1 MKSNMRQQEFDTLL
15 KWLAYPALF
24 KNAIRKSVETGLA
37 FRILTDQTITDEL
50 KTQFKVLIQEAIPQA
65 DLQQLMKV
73 YERTFPQ
80 IHHQNFNN
88 QIYKLHSD
96 VLRITPSQRV

>member
-15 KWLAYPALF
+15 KWLAHPALF

-50 KTQFKVLIQEAIPQA
+50 KTQFKVLMQEAIPQA

-80 IHHQNFNN
+80 IQHQNFNN

>member
-1 MKSNMRQQEFDTLL
+1 MRQQEFDTLL
-15 KWLAYPALF
+15 KWLVHPALF

-37 FRILTDQTITDEL
+37 FRILTDQTLTDEL
-50 KTQFKVLIQEAIPQA
+50 KNQFKVLMQEAIPQA

-80 IHHQNFNN
+80 IQHQNFNN

>member
-1 MKSNMRQQEFDTLL
+1 MRQQEFDTLL

-50 KTQFKVLIQEAIPQA
+50 KTQFKVLMQEAIPQA
-65 DLQQLMKV
+65 DDSFLGL
-73 YERTFPQ
+73 PGA
-80 IHHQNFNN
+80 IHPHPMRP
-88 QIYKLHSD
+88 LS
-96 VLRITPSQRV
+96 

>member
-1 MKSNMRQQEFDTLL
+1 MRQQEFDTLL
-15 KWLAYPALF
+15 KWLAHPALF

-37 FRILTDQTITDEL
+37 FRILTDQTLTDEL
-50 KTQFKVLIQEAIPQA
+50 KNQFKVLMQEAIPQA

-80 IHHQNFNN
+80 IQHQNFNN